1 MTGLVEKLKKQQ
13 KAYSDKKKKV
23 EYLDVYTSEQ
33 ASEYRGAFYPQDDQI
48 HVFTSNVSSQ
58 NRSDLELDT
67 TLAHE
72 AGHRE
77 NADVY
82 HLAMSPEQVFRVN
95 CCDEVG
101 QKIRE
106 LVLRRNEYLKTGN
119 IDVFDDLNDDFSY
132 YADAVKSGEITPL
145 ESARDIHSFDREMS
159 FIMNKTM
166 EEWNKKY
173 GKRYE
178 LQNCIIAGEYF
189 CRVGEYARS
198 NEQNYNKALEQILT
212 IGGVNFNKYRKTDFK
227 CNNDEILK
235 ISKTVQNGNEAE
247 IAALLSEEREG
258 MMFFGGVIPS
268 LRAKKRQQ
276 KKGYLTRHNPK
287 SAIEL
292 EEDSGEQIITVEEK
306 IKNLKELGWIDGSES
321 PEELKEF
328 LEMIKQDKET
338 RVVYKETP
346 KEREIPDL
354 SDDKFIVKPSE
365 KREKSSQSRAGR
377 LKELRRLGTSRD
389 NLGGG
394 AGRIMRQNVNG
405 SFGVVRQNFRD

>member
-1 MTGLVEKLKKQQ
+1 MTSLIEKLKKQQ

-23 EYLDVYTSEQ
+23 EYLDVYTSDQE
-33 ASEYRGAFYPQDDQI
+33 SEYKGTFHPKNNHIRVY
-48 HVFTSNVSSQ
+48 TSNVSPQ
-58 NRSDLELDT
+58 NRSELELDA
-67 TLAHE
+67 TLVHE
-72 AGHRE
+72 SDHRE

-95 CCDEVG
+95 LCDEVG

-119 IDVFDDLNDDFSY
+119 IEVFNDLNKDFSY

-145 ESARDIHSFDREMS
+145 ESARDIQSFDREMS

-166 EEWNKKY
+166 EEWNNKY
-173 GKRYE
+173 GELYE
-178 LQNCIIAGEYF
+178 LQNYITAKEYF
-189 CRVGEYARS
+189 CRVGKYARS
-198 NEQNYNKALEQILT
+198 DEQNYNKALERILT
-212 IGGVNFNKYRKTDFK
+212 IGGVNFNKYRETDFK
-227 CNNDEILK
+227 CNDDEILK

-247 IAALLSEEREG
+247 IAALLSEQREE
-258 MMFFGGVIPS
+258 MMWFGGVIPS

-276 KKGYLTRHNPK
+276 KKGYLTRYNPK

-292 EEDSGEQIITVEEK
+292 KKYYSEETLEDIIKHYKSSGD
-306 IKNLKELGWIDGSES
+306 IKRVKEL
-321 PEELKEF
+321 EE
-328 LEMIKQDKET
+328 IKKSRGNIKFEH
-338 RVVYKETP
+338 KETP
-346 KEREIPDL
+346 KKKKIPDL

-365 KREKSSQSRAGR
+365 KREKSSQSRAER
-377 LKELRRLGTSRD
+377 LKELRGLGTSRD

-405 SFGVVRQNFRD
+405 SFGIAQQNFRD